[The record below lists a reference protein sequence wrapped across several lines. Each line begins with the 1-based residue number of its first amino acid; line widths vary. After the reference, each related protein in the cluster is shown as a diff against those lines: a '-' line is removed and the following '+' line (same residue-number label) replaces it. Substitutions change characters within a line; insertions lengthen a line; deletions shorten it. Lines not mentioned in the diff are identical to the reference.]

1 MQNNGLPP
9 APPGRKVGLLGGS
22 FDPPHEGHVHITLEA
37 LKRFGLDEVWWLVSP
52 HNPLKAHGPAPLVKR
67 MEAAREIMRHPR
79 VRVLD
84 FEARAG
90 SRYTARTLNILLRVR
105 PRVRFVWLMGA
116 DNLAGFHRWENWRWI
131 MENVPIGVIARPG
144 DRISARFSPAA
155 RRYRAFRLPA
165 EKARLLSVRR
175 PPAWCFLNIPML
187 GISST
192 QLRAAGGWGGRHA
205 ASSRL
210 PDGRECA

>member
-1 MQNNGLPP
+1 
-9 APPGRKVGLLGGS
+9 
-22 FDPPHEGHVHITLEA
+22 VHITLEA

-67 MEAAREIMRHPR
+67 LEAAREIMRHPR

-90 SRYTARTLNILLRVR
+90 SRYTARTLNILLQIR
-105 PRVRFVWLMGA
+105 PGVRFVWLMGA
-116 DNLAGFHRWENWRWI
+116 D
-131 MENVPIGVIARPG
+131 
-144 DRISARFSPAA
+144 